1 MENKYIYLS
10 PPDIDENEKAMLFDA
25 LNSKIGLLLLVHAWI
40 YLKMKL
46 PNI

>member
-10 PPDIDENEKAMLFDA
+10 PPDIDENEKAMPLDA
-25 LNSKIGLLLLVHAWI
+25 LNSNWIALLVHAWI

>member
-25 LNSKIGLLLLVHAWI
+25 LNSNWIAPIGPCFGFI
-40 YLKMKL
+40 
-46 PNI
+46 